1 DTDRRKCWGLLLSS
15 LVPFSLLPN
24 PVSHGSEIVNGKE
37 VKPHSLPFM
46 ALLEIHKPD
55 CGGTL
60 INSKWVLTAAHC
72 EGMKTVML
80 GVHSI
85 KNKEKE
91 KPYRQVFGVKKSFP
105 HPSFNNKTFDNDFML
120 LKAVKQTKWVKPLKL
135 TTVVKDPEEGS
146 VCMVAGWGRTS
157 WNAAVS
163 DVLMSVNVTVVCREK
178 CSSPAFYNHTI
189 TDNMICAGWNGNIQ
203 ADSCQG
209 DSGGPLLCNGALV
222 GVTSYGYKCGL
233 KTKPGVYAFLTKDH
247 LDWIKKTVKRRDNE

>member
-1 DTDRRKCWGLLLSS
+1 YASMLFVYLLL
-15 LVPFSLLPN
+15 VARF
-24 PVSHGSEIVNGKE
+24 VSDYSIVNGKE

-120 LKAVKQTKWVKPLKL
+120 LKLEKAVKQTKWVKPLKL

>member
-1 DTDRRKCWGLLLSS
+1 LKSFLLLLRWLLFDHFSS
-15 LVPFSLLPN
+15 SF
-24 PVSHGSEIVNGKE
+24 IVNGKE

-72 EGMKTVML
+72 EGV
-80 GVHSI
+80 I
-85 KNKEKE
+85 
-91 KPYRQVFGVKKSFP
+91 F
-105 HPSFNNKTFDNDFML
+105 TFQL
-120 LKAVKQTKWVKPLKL
+120 EKAVKQTKWVKPLKL

-189 TDNMICAGWNGNIQ
+189 TDNMICVSDLPAIY
-203 ADSCQG
+203 G

>member
-1 DTDRRKCWGLLLSS
+1 MLQ
-15 LVPFSLLPN
+15 
-24 PVSHGSEIVNGKE
+24 SHGSEIINGKE

-105 HPSFNNKTFDNDFML
+105 HPSFNSNTYDNDFML
-120 LKAVKQTKWVKPLKL
+120 LKLEKAVKQTKWVKPLKL

-163 DVLMSVNVTVVCREK
+163 DVLMSVNVTVVGREK

-189 TDNMICAGWNGNIQ
+189 TDNMICVSDLPAIY
-203 ADSCQG
+203 G
-209 DSGGPLLCNGALV
+209 DSGGPILCNGALV